1 METVLKTVGLSKK
14 YGSRYVVRGVNMK
27 INKGDIYGFIG
38 KNGAGKTT
46 FMRVILGLSEPTEG
60 SFELFG
66 GISREEAGRKTGALI
81 EAPGI
86 YPNCTAKENMKRFAL
101 LKGADA
107 NSIDGILEF
116 VGLGD
121 VGNKKAGK
129 FSLGM
134 KQRLGIAVA
143 LLGDPE
149 FLVLDEPVNG
159 LDPTGIF
166 EVREL
171 LQRLNKDDGVTILIS
186 SHLLAELQKLAT
198 CYGVIEGGKLVKE
211 MRQSDLEEL
220 CRPYIKVV
228 VDDLKIA
235 LNVVVENYHAHDFE
249 ILPYNTL
256 ALYDLSKDIPQVA
269 KMFSDANVT
278 VLSINSCQGD
288 LESTFISLMGGIKNE
303 Q

>member
-14 YGSRYVVRGVNMK
+14 YGSRYVVRGVNMT

-159 LDPTGIF
+159 LDPAGMK
-166 EVREL
+166 EVRDL
-171 LQRLNKDDGVTILIS
+171 IMKLNKERGITVLIS
-186 SHLLAELQKLAT
+186 SHLLDELSKIVTRYGIINNGVLVDELDAAEIKARGEHKLRIVADDAEKAAELLKNEVGEATITVNGRAIEISVGAERSAELNKLLVQN
-198 CYGVIEGGKLVKE
+198 GVAV
-211 MRQSDLEEL
+211 S
-220 CRPYIKVV
+220 
-228 VDDLKIA
+228 
-235 LNVVVENYHAHDFE
+235 
-249 ILPYNTL
+249 
-256 ALYDLSKDIPQVA
+256 ALY
-269 KMFSDANVT
+269 VT
-278 VLSINSCQGD
+278 TDG
-288 LESTFISLMGGIKNE
+288 LEKYFIERVGG
-303 Q
+303 